1 MTHDRP
7 DRRWV
12 MKALAATATAL
23 TSVASFVRPA
33 RATQGEPGPNF
44 APRFFDLEEK
54 VDVTLGRLFQ
64 DRQIKYNDAI
74 TMTAPQIA
82 ENGRVVPIEVK
93 FDRLLTA
100 ESAAYP
106 KNLFIVVD
114 NNRRPLSVS
123 FGFTPASNG
132 GYAACNLRMGE
143 SSPIRAIVEMSSGE
157 LYGTFKHVN
166 VVVGGCGG

>member
-1 MTHDRP
+1 MKQTMP
-7 DRRWV
+7 DRRRV
-12 MKALAATATAL
+12 MQALAATATAF
-23 TSVASFVRPA
+23 TSVFSLARPA
-33 RATQGEPGPNF
+33 RANTNPSGVNL
-44 APRFFDLEEK
+44 APRFFDIEEK

-64 DRQIKYNDAI
+64 DRTIKYSDAVS
-74 TMTAPQIA
+74 MTAPQIA

-93 FDRLLTA
+93 FDRL
-100 ESAAYP
+100 SAGDGEVYP

-123 FGFTPASNG
+123 FGFTPATNG
-132 GYAACNLRMGE
+132 GYAACNIRMGK

-157 LYGTFKHVN
+157 LYGAFKHVN